1 MMNPKKWY
9 INCFRLAVIKCLLLY
24 FFIFGFNY
32 IGFSQKE
39 KKIKF
44 LDKKDTVSKKAG
56 FFLFPLLYYT
66 PDTRIA
72 AGLAGVY
79 YFNTGRSDLLQKT
92 RLSYTKLLCDYTQN
106 KQLDFWTSWNIFTNQ
121 EKYLFK
127 GEFRYRNFPDKFY
140 GIGNSSNILNL
151 EKYTYDLFK
160 FKLLAMKQVAP
171 KFFVGLDYQYENQ
184 FNFSHQVGGELETGS
199 LTGYK
204 GGIGSALGLVATHDT
219 RDNVVNAYSGHI
231 LEFSSYLNSSYLGG
245 SFNYVNLNFKFGKY
259 WELKKNNILAVNVI
273 MNSNFGKVPFLA
285 MANVGGDDMIRG
297 YASNRYRDNHFL
309 GAQIE
314 YRFPLWWR
322 FGMVVFTGVGDVYH
336 TPSDIK
342 LNTLKY
348 TTGAGIRLAINT
360 KERLNFRFDYG
371 FGRKSNAFYIMLT
384 EAF

>member
-1 MMNPKKWY
+1 MNPKKWN

-39 KKIKF
+39 KKFKF

-121 EKYLFK
+121 EKYLLK

-160 FKLLAMKQVAP
+160 FKLLAMRQVAS
-171 KFFVGLDYQYENQ
+171 KFFIGLDYQYENQ

-259 WELKKNNILAVNVI
+259 WELKKNNILAVNVQQ
-273 MNSNFGKVPFLA
+273 
-285 MANVGGDDMIRG
+285 GG
-297 YASNRYRDNHFL
+297 S
-309 GAQIE
+309 IE
-314 YRFPLWWR
+314 I
-322 FGMVVFTGVGDVYH
+322 TGENA
-336 TPSDIK
+336 DIK
-342 LNTLKY
+342 
-348 TTGAGIRLAINT
+348 INGKSMKT
-360 KERLNFRFDYG
+360 WMEKVEERLNILAPNPELEREWDDLRRLGERY
-371 FGRKSNAFYIMLT
+371 RKLEKKCKEKAEVWNKLKAMPKP
-384 EAF
+384 EVKW